1 MFWRDARR
9 RPDQAGRRPST
20 RWNRLPTGDA
30 SRPGHGFAHIEEGPS
45 AVRALAFEGSKFS
58 LKLPGARRPLKIAE
72 HFPRINDGRAHK
84 AHIGALTYIT
94 QLNVPALANLG

>member
-1 MFWRDARR
+1 M
-9 RPDQAGRRPST
+9 
-20 RWNRLPTGDA
+20 L

-45 AVRALAFEGSKFS
+45 AVRALAFEGGKFS
-58 LKLPGARRPLKIAE
+58 LESPGARRPLKIAE
-72 HFPRINDGRAHK
+72 HLPRINDGRAHK